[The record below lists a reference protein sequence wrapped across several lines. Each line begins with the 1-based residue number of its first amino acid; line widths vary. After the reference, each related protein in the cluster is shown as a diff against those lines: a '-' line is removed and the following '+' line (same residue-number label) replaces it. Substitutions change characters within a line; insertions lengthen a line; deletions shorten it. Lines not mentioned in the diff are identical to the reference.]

1 MKRSSRRVL
10 IAALAAMLPA
20 AAFAQETP
28 TEQPAAETVK
38 FVGEIV
44 GNDVYVRSGPDQ
56 NYYPVTQL
64 DAGARVTVVGDVY
77 GWYKIEPPAGAFS
90 LIDKT
95 YVDRD
100 PSGVGVVNGNAVW
113 VRTGSDMSDAKYA
126 RQLKLDRGAE
136 VKVIGETEGHYK
148 IQPPPGAYVYIH
160 ASFVTRVPADRLAE
174 APPASPTTP
183 VPAPAGSSTSS
194 PPQPADSAAA
204 DLPIVTDASSPGE
217 SPATPPATDA
227 ATATPTPAPA
237 ESATLATQTPPCAV
251 GADAVITD
259 AKARIDAIEAEVSA
273 EVAKPLA
280 QQSFDGAI
288 ERFRAV
294 ARGTNDDVWRQYA
307 ERRAEQLARRQSTL
321 RMWAGVQQGSQTLD
335 TDLRA
340 AEASRVDATIAMPAP
355 PQSFDVTGEFRKSL
369 VFDSPVLPRRYKL
382 VDPRMSPA
390 RTIAYIEIPRNS
402 PINPNLYIGR
412 YVGVV
417 ASRRFYQ
424 EGTVEAIEV
433 FVPRQIVILNEPGAE
448 EMPVDEIPAEVLPV
462 THVDS
467 PEQANAPVRADGTEG
482 E

>member
-1 MKRSSRRVL
+1 MKRSLRRVL
-10 IAALAAMLPA
+10 IAALTAMLPA
-20 AAFAQETP
+20 AVFAQETT
-28 TEQPAAETVK
+28 TEQPAVEAVK

-77 GWYKIEPPAGAFS
+77 GWHKIEPPTGCFS

-95 YVDRD
+95 YIDRD

-160 ASFVTRVPADRLAE
+160 ASFVTRVPADRLAQ
-174 APPASPTTP
+174 APPATSTPPVSTP
-183 VPAPAGSSTSS
+183 VPASTS
-194 PPQPADSAAA
+194 PPQPADTAAA
-204 DLPIVTDASSPGE
+204 DQPIVTDASTSAEP
-217 SPATPPATDA
+217 PTTPPATEAAPA
-227 ATATPTPAPA
+227 ATPV
-237 ESATLATQTPPCAV
+237 ESATLATQTPPSSVA
-251 GADAVITD
+251 ADAAITD

-288 ERFRAV
+288 QRFRAV
-294 ARGTNDDVWRQYA
+294 ATGTTDDVWRQYA
-307 ERRAEQLARRQSTL
+307 DRRAEQLARRQTTL
-321 RMWAGVQQGSQTLD
+321 RLWAGVQQGSNTLD

-340 AEASRVDATIAMPAP
+340 SEASRVEETLAAPAP

-369 VFDSPVLPRRYKL
+369 VFDSPVLPRRYRL
-382 VDPRMSPA
+382 VDPRVSPA
-390 RTIAYIEIPRNS
+390 RTIAYVEIPRNS
-402 PINPNLYIGR
+402 PINPNLYEGR
-412 YVGVV
+412 YVGVL
-417 ASRRFYQ
+417 ASRRFFQ

-433 FVPRQIVILNEPGAE
+433 FVPRQIVMLSEPTSE
-448 EMPVDEIPAEVLPV
+448 FTPDDEIPAEVLPV

-467 PEQANAPVRADGTEG
+467 PEQANTPVRADGAEG
-482 E
+482 Q